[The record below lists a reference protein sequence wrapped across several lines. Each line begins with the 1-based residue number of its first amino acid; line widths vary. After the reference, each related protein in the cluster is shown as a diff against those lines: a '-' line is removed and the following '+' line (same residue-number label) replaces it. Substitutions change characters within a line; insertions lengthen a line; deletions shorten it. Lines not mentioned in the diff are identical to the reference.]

1 LVFRYSAASSPQ
13 PLKAGILFSDD
24 AAQPMQLRFANED
37 RLNPHRRV
45 QPLLQNLLLAPPG
58 VSSMVEER
66 LRVERLLDTL
76 HTTTPLLSACAA
88 IEAKDPAAKTSRTT
102 IRNLTHL
109 RIVYSSPL
117 PLLTLNIEAIRKEG
131 RNYWSITMLK
141 ESTPEYEKALDLL
154 QQVWQ
159 GKDIDGV
166 KGFRTG
172 IVAEVQA
179 MDRLL
184 LDFDAAVRARGQSG
198 PGHGH
203 DTVVLD

>member
-1 LVFRYSAASSPQ
+1 LVFRYSTASSPR
-13 PLKAGILFSDD
+13 PLKAGILFTDD

-45 QPLLQNLLLAPPG
+45 QPLLQDLLLAPTG
-58 VSSMVEER
+58 VSSMVEEK

-88 IEAKDPAAKTSRTT
+88 IDAKDPAAKTSRIT
-102 IRNLTHL
+102 IRNLAHL

-117 PLLTLNIEAIRKEG
+117 PSLTLNIEAIRKEG
-131 RNYWSITMLK
+131 KNHWSITVLK
-141 ESTPEYEKALDLL
+141 DSTPEYEKALDLL
-154 QQVWQ
+154 QQIWQ
-159 GKDIDGV
+159 GKDVDGV

-172 IVAEVQA
+172 VVAEVHA

-184 LDFDAAVRARGQSG
+184 LDFDAAVRARGVG
-198 PGHGH
+198 GHGQGH
-203 DTVVLD
+203 DVVVLD